1 MSFAG
6 NYTFWGDTTKT
17 AVALIDYGFVSLMSA
32 TTIEAVMSTL
42 VRNLSGKLA
51 RSPKRRKE
59 EEKFLLD
66 YLMCSIRDAKLIA
79 AYFPEIE
86 LVYSTLLILF
96 WGGTYDSCD
105 RISWRVLPTFP

>member
-1 MSFAG
+1 MLVDCVFIFL
-6 NYTFWGDTTKT
+6 NT
-17 AVALIDYGFVSLMSA
+17 A
-32 TTIEAVMSTL
+32 TTIAAVMRRL
-42 VRNLSGKLA
+42 RRNSSGKRA

-66 YLMCSIRDAKLIA
+66 DLMCSIRDAKLIA

-96 WGGTYDSCD
+96 GGGGTYDSCD